1 MIEGRNNGEIMRNC
15 SCKLGCYS
23 MRQII
28 LFILLISFSG
38 LSASLHAAEAKS
50 SLVYIGYKAEKG
62 APVELQ
68 LSFQGDIPEPS
79 YFTTASPARITFDF
93 DGVDNQLPWTL
104 PLKIKGGVNAHSV
117 TAVEASG
124 RTRVVINL
132 DELVGYE
139 SRIENGSLFI
149 KLNSEEAVASSSPL
163 QDEAESVIDTVVD
176 VAASNS
182 AIAKRSLLQIK
193 QQTIAD
199 RKLQLRLIF
208 DGDTPKVSEFSID
221 NPPRLVFDLEG
232 VSSELANNNI
242 ELGVG
247 VIKSIETVEVGD
259 RTRVVI
265 NMVDSVNYE
274 VKPVGSELF
283 ITFDNPNSSN
293 KYTSSTGG
301 YEINA
306 IDFRRGEEGQ
316 GRVIVKLSDQNIVTD
331 TRLVGKKV
339 IVDFMGTAIPAK
351 LAQRYDVLDFA
362 TPVES
367 IDANVGDGY
376 ARLIIT
382 MNEEFD
388 HMAFQAENEFVLEVK
403 SPESSQQ
410 IGSVDGEYI
419 GDKLS
424 LNFQDI
430 EVRAV
435 LQLIADFTGLN
446 MVASDTV
453 SGNLTLRL
461 KNVPWDQALGIILR
475 IKGLAMRQ
483 EGNVILIAP
492 GEEVAAREKME
503 LESQQQLKDLEMVRT
518 ELLQVNYAKAT
529 EFAELLTGGEGL
541 LSSRGKISVDERT
554 NTLLISDIAGKRQN
568 IRELIKTLDVPIRQV
583 MIDSRIVIATSNF
596 SRDLGARFGV
606 TNVDQAGDN
615 LFMTSG
621 TSRGVASTMVG
632 SALDT
637 STSGVAV
644 PTGPSTY
651 TDRLNVN
658 MPVTAVNAGRFA
670 LSILSGGSL
679 LDLEISALQAEGRGE
694 VISSP
699 RVVTSNGK
707 EALIEQGTEIPYREA
722 SSSGAATVSFK
733 KAVLSLT
740 VTPQI
745 TPDDRV
751 LMDLRVSKDSVG
763 EVFNDVPSV
772 DTKEVSSQVLVNN
785 GDTVVL
791 GGVYEQTKMEGVS
804 KVPLLGDIP
813 IIGALFRNTS
823 KQDDKVE
830 LLIFVTPKILKEGGR
845 LQ

>member
-1 MIEGRNNGEIMRNC
+1 
-15 SCKLGCYS
+15 
-23 MRQII
+23 MRQIT
-28 LFILLISFSG
+28 LFILLSCFFGFSV
-38 LSASLHAAEAKS
+38 SLHAAEAGS
-50 SLVYIGYKAEKG
+50 SLVYIGYKAEKN

-79 YFTTASPARITFDF
+79 YFTSTSPARITFDF
-93 DGVDNQLPWTL
+93 VGVKNQLPWTL
-104 PLKIKGGVNAHSV
+104 PLKIKGGVNASSV

-139 SRIENGSLFI
+139 TRIENGSLFI
-149 KLNSEEAVASSSPL
+149 KLNSEEGVASSSV
-163 QDEAESVIDTVVD
+163 QDEAKTVAVESVAEP
-176 VAASNS
+176 VATTG
-182 AIAKRSLLQIK
+182 KEVGKLSLLQIK
-193 QQTIAD
+193 QQMIAD
-199 RKLQLRLIF
+199 RKLQLRLLF
-208 DGDTPKVSEFSID
+208 DDGTPKVSEFSID

-232 VSSELANNNI
+232 VTSELKNNNI
-242 ELGVG
+242 ELGIGAVKG
-247 VIKSIETVEVGD
+247 IDAVEVGG
-259 RTRVVI
+259 RTRIVI
-265 NMVDSVNYE
+265 SLVDSVNYE
-274 VKPVGSELF
+274 ARSVGSELL
-283 ITFDNPNSSN
+283 ITFDSPNSIRESA
-293 KYTSSTGG
+293 TLSDE

-306 IDFRRGEEGQ
+306 IDFRRGDDGQ
-316 GRVIVKLSDQNIVTD
+316 GRVIVKLSSQNVVTD

-339 IVDFMGTAIPAK
+339 IVDFMNTALPSGLAK
-351 LAQRYDVLDFA
+351 RYDVLDFA
-362 TPVES
+362 TPVKS
-367 IDANVGDGY
+367 IDAKATAGY
-376 ARLIIT
+376 TRLVVT
-382 MNEEFD
+382 MRDDFE
-388 HMAFQAENEFVLEVK
+388 HLAFQADKQFTLEVK
-403 SPESSQQ
+403 PPQTNQ
-410 IGSVDGEYI
+410 KIGGVDGEYI

-453 SGNLTLRL
+453 TGNLTLRL
-461 KNVPWDQALGIILR
+461 KNVPWDQALEIILR
-475 IKGLAMRQ
+475 TKGLAMRQ
-483 EGNVILIAP
+483 EGNVILVAP
-492 GEEVAAREKME
+492 SEEIAAREKME
-503 LESQQQLKDLEMVRT
+503 LESQRQLEDLEAIRT
-518 ELLQVNYAKAT
+518 ELIQVNYAKAT
-529 EFAELLTGGEGL
+529 ELVGLLSDGEGL
-541 LSSRGKISVDERT
+541 LSARGRVSVDERT
-554 NTLLISDIAGKRQN
+554 NTLLVSDITEKREN
-568 IRELIKTLDVPIRQV
+568 IRVLIGRLDVPIRQV
-583 MIDSRIVIATSNF
+583 MIDSRIVIASSNF

-606 TNVDQAGDN
+606 TNVDRQGDN

-621 TSRGVASTMVG
+621 SSRAVGSTMVG
-632 SALDT
+632 SVLD
-637 STSGVAV
+637 SSINGVQV
-644 PTGPSTY
+644 PTGDGNY

-658 MPVTAVNAGRFA
+658 MPVSAANAGRFA

-694 VISSP
+694 VVSSP

-722 SSSGAATVSFK
+722 SSSGAATISFK

-763 EVFNDVPSV
+763 EVFANVPSI
-772 DTKEVSSQVLVNN
+772 DTKEVRSQVLVNN

-804 KVPLLGDIP
+804 KVPFLGDLP
-813 IIGALFRNTS
+813 ILGALFRNTS

>member
-1 MIEGRNNGEIMRNC
+1 
-15 SCKLGCYS
+15 
-23 MRQII
+23 MRQIT
-28 LFILLISFSG
+28 LFILLSCFFGFSV
-38 LSASLHAAEAKS
+38 SLHAAEAGS
-50 SLVYIGYKAEKG
+50 SLVYIGYKAEKN

-79 YFTTASPARITFDF
+79 YFTSTSPARITFDF
-93 DGVDNQLPWTL
+93 VGVKNQLPWTL
-104 PLKIKGGVNAHSV
+104 PLKIKGGVNASSV

-139 SRIENGSLFI
+139 TRIENGSLFI
-149 KLNSEEAVASSSPL
+149 KLNSEEGVASSSV
-163 QDEAESVIDTVVD
+163 QDEAKTVAVESVAEP
-176 VAASNS
+176 VATTG
-182 AIAKRSLLQIK
+182 KEVGKLSLLQIK
-193 QQTIAD
+193 QQMIAD
-199 RKLQLRLIF
+199 RKLQLRLLF
-208 DGDTPKVSEFSID
+208 DDGTPKVSEFSID

-232 VSSELANNNI
+232 VTSELKNNNI
-242 ELGVG
+242 ELGIGAVKG
-247 VIKSIETVEVGD
+247 IDAVEVGG
-259 RTRVVI
+259 RTRIVI
-265 NMVDSVNYE
+265 SLVDSVNYE
-274 VKPVGSELF
+274 ARSVGSELL
-283 ITFDNPNSSN
+283 ITFDSPNSIRESA
-293 KYTSSTGG
+293 TLSDE

-306 IDFRRGEEGQ
+306 IDFRRGDDGQ
-316 GRVIVKLSDQNIVTD
+316 GRVIVKLSSQNVVTD

-339 IVDFMGTAIPAK
+339 IVDFMNTALPSGLAK
-351 LAQRYDVLDFA
+351 RYDVLDFA
-362 TPVES
+362 TPVKS
-367 IDANVGDGY
+367 IDAKATAGY
-376 ARLIIT
+376 TRLVVT
-382 MNEEFD
+382 MRDDFE
-388 HMAFQAENEFVLEVK
+388 HLAFQADKQFTLEVK
-403 SPESSQQ
+403 PPQTNQ
-410 IGSVDGEYI
+410 KIGGVDGEYI

-453 SGNLTLRL
+453 TGNLTLRL
-461 KNVPWDQALGIILR
+461 KNVPWDQALEIILR
-475 IKGLAMRQ
+475 TKGLAMRQ
-483 EGNVILIAP
+483 EGNVILVAP
-492 GEEVAAREKME
+492 SEEVAAREKME
-503 LESQQQLKDLEMVRT
+503 LESQRQLEDLEAIRT
-518 ELLQVNYAKAT
+518 ELIQVNYAKAT
-529 EFAELLTGGEGL
+529 ELVNLLSDGEGL
-541 LSSRGKISVDERT
+541 LSARGKVTVDERT
-554 NTLLISDIAGKRQN
+554 NTLLVSDITEKREN
-568 IRELIKTLDVPIRQV
+568 IRELIGRLDVPIRQV
-583 MIDSRIVIATSNF
+583 MIDSRIVIASSNF

-606 TNVDQAGDN
+606 TSIERQGDN

-621 TSRGVASTMVG
+621 SSRAVGSTMVN

-637 STSGVAV
+637 SISGIEV
-644 PTGPSTY
+644 PTGESSY

-658 MPVTAVNAGRFA
+658 MPVSAANAGRFA

-694 VISSP
+694 VVSSP

-722 SSSGAATVSFK
+722 SSSGAATISFK

-763 EVFNDVPSV
+763 QIFADVPSI
-772 DTKEVSSQVLVNN
+772 DTKEVRSQVLVNN

-791 GGVYEQTKMEGVS
+791 GGVYEQTKREGVS
-804 KVPLLGDIP
+804 KVPLLGDLP
-813 IIGALFRNTS
+813 ILGALFRNTS